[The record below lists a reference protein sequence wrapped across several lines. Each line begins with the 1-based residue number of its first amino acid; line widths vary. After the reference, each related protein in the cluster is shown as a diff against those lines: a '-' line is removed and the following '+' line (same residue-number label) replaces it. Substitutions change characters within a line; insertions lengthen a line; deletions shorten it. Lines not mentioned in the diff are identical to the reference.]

1 MVPGLHLFTPTTTPP
16 PLSRGWEPVLS
27 KVTPLW
33 IKEHPVFECGRK
45 IRQHFCTKKKFKKRK
60 KNASNKISL
69 LS

>member
-45 IRQHFCTKKKFKKRK
+45 IRQHFYTKKK
-60 KNASNKISL
+60 
-69 LS
+69 